1 MFKNKL
7 DNDGNIIKNQARLVA
22 KGYKQEKGI
31 DYDETYAL
39 VARLVVIRLLLAHAS
54 IMKFKVH

>member
-1 MFKNKL
+1 VFKNKL